1 MKLTKLNLD
10 RIATTDPR
18 WLRVKSCSVLIPSLA
33 EGIRLHR

>member
-18 WLRVKSCSVLIPSLA
+18 WLRRENDCDIVPLF
-33 EGIRLHR
+33 